1 MSDKDNNLLHETYL
15 NEISFRRNVDYGDG
29 KYRPTTNDKTKL
41 EFDPLNPK
49 SKGGYVQGT
58 VYDKFINNAS
68 DFDEL
73 DNMNETLE
81 AQNKP
86 YRVGVDVSNE
96 LHGYGTLLIINI
108 VEQNAKGYGQD
119 INALKQDFLNI
130 ISSHEEQ
137 EESDNISNTLKQIK
151 HKTFSMN
158 LPKLNEL
165 NDDLQELSMF
175 VSYDGNVYK
184 LLKVFNND
192 SYKELGNFN
201 DVHEMMRYI
210 RQLQNV

>member
-15 NEISFRRNVDYGDG
+15 NEISFRHNVDYGDG
-29 KYRPTTNDKTKL
+29 KSRPTTYDKTEYK
-41 EFDPLNPK
+41 FDPLNPK

-58 VYDKFINNAS
+58 VYDKFIDNAS
-68 DFDEL
+68 NYDEL

-81 AQNKP
+81 AHNKP
-86 YRVGVDVSNE
+86 YRVGVDINNE
-96 LHGYGTLLIINI
+96 LSGYGTLLIINI
-108 VEQNAKGYGQD
+108 VEQNAKGYGKD
-119 INALKQDFLNI
+119 INALKQDYLDI
-130 ISSHEEQ
+130 ISSHDEQ

-151 HKTFSMN
+151 NKTFSMN

>member
-29 KYRPTTNDKTKL
+29 KYRPTTSDKTKL

-73 DNMNETLE
+73 NNMNETLE
-81 AQNKP
+81 AHNKP
-86 YRVGVDVSNE
+86 YRIGVDVSNE

-108 VEQNAKGYGQD
+108 VEQNAQGYGQD
-119 INALKQDFLNI
+119 INALKQDYLNI

-137 EESDNISNTLKQIK
+137 EESDNIRKSLEDIRND
-151 HKTFSMN
+151 TFAMK
-158 LPKLNEL
+158 LPGLDEINEFL
-165 NDDLQELSMF
+165 ADRNMF

-184 LLKVFNND
+184 LLKVFEND
-192 SYKELGNFN
+192 DYKEMGNFN
-201 DVHEMMRYI
+201 DAHELVRYV
-210 RQLQNV
+210 RQIQYV

>member
-29 KYRPTTNDKTKL
+29 KYRPTTSDKTKL

-81 AQNKP
+81 AHNKP
-86 YRVGVDVSNE
+86 YRIGVDVSNE

-108 VEQNAKGYGQD
+108 VEQNAQGYGQD
-119 INALKQDFLNI
+119 INALKQDYLNI

-137 EESDNISNTLKQIK
+137 EESDNIRKSLEDIRND
-151 HKTFSMN
+151 TFAMK
-158 LPKLNEL
+158 LPGLDEINEFL
-165 NDDLQELSMF
+165 ADRNMF

-184 LLKVFNND
+184 LLKVFEND
-192 SYKELGNFN
+192 DYKEMGNFN
-201 DVHEMMRYI
+201 DAHELVRYV
-210 RQLQNV
+210 RQIQYV